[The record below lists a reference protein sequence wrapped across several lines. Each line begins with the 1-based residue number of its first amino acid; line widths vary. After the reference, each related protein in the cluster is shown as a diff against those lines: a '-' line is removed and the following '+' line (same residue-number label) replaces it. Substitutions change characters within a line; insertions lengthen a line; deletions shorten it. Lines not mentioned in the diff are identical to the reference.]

1 MSSPDLVRQLH
12 IIHLSDLHFGDDH
25 RFNTPVMVDGDVQTR
40 PGYPTLFQK
49 LMEDFAEPT
58 PIENLILCITGDFA
72 SNPTNFHEFE
82 RAAEFVNQLAKSTV
96 HGKER
101 GLGSIYMVPGNH
113 DVNFAG
119 ATMGERWE
127 RYISFVNRIFQK
139 NLDYDRPIQTVTLD
153 DRTADLGALI
163 LCLNSSIHVQRGT
176 PNEQRGEVD
185 HMQLTRVQELLEK
198 FDREK
203 GRDLRERSIRIALIH
218 HHPVLIPDLAE
229 PGRGYDAVA
238 NSGQLIRQL
247 REFRFHLILHGHKHS
262 PYVFTEDSQSA
273 WTTDSQPIVIAAGGS
288 TGSRALPEEFEGRTN
303 CYNRI
308 TIKWHPSAGQTR
320 VYIETRGLNLFRSD
334 RREDLANN
342 WKWGKLREY
351 DKVFLT
357 ANCIPSPS
365 KNLSISRGMRDS
377 PTEGKRVSEYSR
389 LRGNMPVVEVM
400 PSLII
405 NQAYEAR
412 VWLVPHQKRE
422 LPCEVV
428 WSAGPKHDAISV
440 SANKDEWFCASF
452 HYWGPMLLQ
461 ARLLFSD
468 GSTETAHIYARL
480 PEDCSKTEKK
490 EKNNG

>member
-25 RFNTPVMVDGDVQTR
+25 RFNTPVMVGGDVPIR
-40 PGYPTLFQK
+40 PGYPTLFEK
-49 LMEDFAEPT
+49 LMEDFAKPS

-72 SNPTNFHEFE
+72 SNPSNFNEFE
-82 RAAEFVNQLAKSTV
+82 RASEFVHQLAGANL
-96 HGKER
+96 HGKVRNLE
-101 GLGSIYMVPGNH
+101 SIFMVPGNH

-119 ATMGERWE
+119 TSPGERWD
-127 RYISFVNRIFQK
+127 RYISFVNRLFK
-139 NLDYDRPIQTVTLD
+139 KTLDYNQPIQTVTLE
-153 DRTADLGALI
+153 DRTHDLGALI
-163 LCLNSSIHVQRGT
+163 LCLNSSIYVQKGT

-185 HMQLTRVQELLEK
+185 YRQLKRVEQLLDK

-203 GRDLRERSIRIALIH
+203 GRDLRESSIRIALIH

-288 TGSRALPEEFEGRTN
+288 AGSKALPDEFKRPTN

-308 TIKWHPSAGQTR
+308 TVKWHPSAGQTR
-320 VYIETRGLNLFRSD
+320 VSIETRGLNLFKAD
-334 RREDLANN
+334 GREDLADN
-342 WKWGKLREY
+342 WSWYKLREY

-357 ANCIPSPS
+357 ANCIPKPRQY
-365 KNLSISRGMRDS
+365 LSISRGPLDPPS
-377 PTEGKRVSEYSR
+377 EQKRVTEYAR

-400 PSLII
+400 PSLIN

-412 VWLVPHQKRE
+412 VWLVPHQQRE
-422 LPCEVV
+422 LPREVV
-428 WSAGPKHDAISV
+428 WSAGTKFDAITV
-440 SANKDEWFCASF
+440 SANTDEWFCASF

-468 GSTETAHIYARL
+468 GSSEVTHIYARL
-480 PEDCSKTEKK
+480 PEDCSETQTK
-490 EKNNG
+490 GG